1 MKKYRL
7 DTLAVHGGQCP
18 DPTELSVGLPIHR
31 TSAYAYKNTAHA
43 RALFDLD
50 TPGNIYTRLGNP
62 TMNVLEE
69 RLTLLEG
76 GAAAVSAASGMAAIF
91 NTVATLAQAGDEII
105 ACSNLYGGTFTLF
118 DAILPQLGIRCK
130 MAPLND
136 TAAIDAAVSE
146 KTRMIYV
153 ETIGNPGLDVAD
165 LDLIARAA
173 RKHHLP
179 LVVDS
184 TFTTPALLRPFE
196 HGANI
201 IIHSCSKWI
210 GGHGTGIGG
219 IAIDGGNFDWDDPR
233 FPLFTKPDPNYHGL
247 IWAEAFK
254 GAPVFAL
261 RMRTVPLRNIGA
273 CLSPDNAWLFLQ
285 GLETLSLRMERHC
298 QNALKTAEYLAAHPK
313 VDWVRY
319 PGLAQDAAH
328 SLARKYLPKGCGGMV
343 VFGVKGGRSSG
354 EKFIDALQLFL
365 QVANVGDAKSMALH
379 PGSTTHSQLSDEQQR
394 LAGVAPEMVRLSIG
408 IEDIN
413 DILEDLEQA
422 LEKA

>member
-7 DTLAVHGGQCP
+7 STIAVHGGHQP

-31 TSAYAYKNTAHA
+31 TTSYSYRNAEHA
-43 RALFDLD
+43 RNLFSLKE
-50 TPGNIYTRLGNP
+50 PGNIYTRLGNP

-69 RLTLLEG
+69 RLSLLEG
-76 GAAAVSAASGMAAIF
+76 GAAAVSAASGTAAIF
-91 NTVATLAQAGDEII
+91 NTVINVAQAGDEII
-105 ACSNLYGGTFTLF
+105 SCSNLYGGTFTLF

-130 MAPLND
+130 LVPLNNE
-136 TAAIDAAVSE
+136 AALNAAVTDKS
-146 KTRMIYV
+146 RLIYT

-165 LDLIARAA
+165 LELIAGVA

-196 HGANI
+196 YGANI

-219 IAIDGGNFDWDDPR
+219 IAIDGGNFDWNDPR
-233 FPLFTKPDPNYHGL
+233 FSLYTQPDPNYHGL
-247 IWAEAFK
+247 VWADAFK
-254 GAPVFAL
+254 DAPIFAL

-285 GLETLSLRMERHC
+285 GLETLPLRMERHC
-298 QNALKTAEYLAAHPK
+298 QNAQKVAEYLAAHPK
-313 VDWVRY
+313 VKWVRY
-319 PGLAQDAAH
+319 PGLKEDP
-328 SLARKYLPKGCGGMV
+328 SNGLARKYLTQGCGGMV
-343 VFGVKGGRSSG
+343 VFGVKGGRTGG
-354 EKFIDALQLFL
+354 ERFIDSLKLFL

-394 LAGVAPEMVRLSIG
+394 MAGVAPEMVRLSIG